1 MIIDKIENSGLYLN
15 LGTRIAKAFKYLN
28 SADLSEIKP
37 GRYEIEDDNIY
48 AIVNEY
54 KTKDAKDCK
63 LEAHRKFID
72 IQYIC
77 SGMELVG
84 VASFVNQ
91 TPVEEYDENRDCVF
105 FNEETSYIKM
115 TAGMFAV
122 FFPDDL
128 HMPGVKADSVSEV
141 KKVVIKVRKSSNT

>member
-1 MIIDKIENSGLYLN
+1 MIIDKIENSGLYLYT
-15 LGTRIAKAFKYLN
+15 GKRIASAFKYID
-28 SADLSEIKP
+28 SIDLSGLKP
-37 GRYEIEDDNIY
+37 GRYEIENENIF

-54 KTKDAKDCK
+54 ETKDKKDCA

-77 SGMELVG
+77 SGTELIG
-84 VASFVNQ
+84 VALLKNQ
-91 TPVEEYDENRDCVF
+91 IPVKEYDETRDCVF
-105 FNEETSYIKM
+105 FNEETSFIKM

-122 FFPDDL
+122 FFPGDL

-141 KKVVIKVRKSSNT
+141 KKVVIKVRI

>member
-15 LGTRIAKAFKYLN
+15 LSKRIAKAFKYVD
-28 SADLSEIKP
+28 STDFSRIEP
-37 GRYEIEDDNIY
+37 GRYEIEDDNIF

-54 KTKDAKDCK
+54 ETKNVNDCV

-77 SGMELVG
+77 SGVELIG
-84 VASFVNQ
+84 VAPLVNQ
-91 TPVEEYDENRDCVF
+91 IPTKEYDETKDCAF
-105 FNEETSYIKM
+105 FNEETSFVKM
-115 TAGMFAV
+115 TGGMFAI

-128 HMPGVKADSVSEV
+128 HMPGVKTDSISKV
-141 KKVVIKVRKSSNT
+141 KKVVIKVRI

>member
-1 MIIDKIENSGLYLN
+1 MIIDRIENSEFYLN
-15 LGTRIAKAFKYLN
+15 LGKRIARAFKYLN
-28 SADLSEIKP
+28 STDLSGIKP
-37 GRYEIEDDNIY
+37 GRYKVEDDNIY

-54 KTKDAKDCK
+54 TTKDAKDCV

-77 SGMELVG
+77 SGVEFVG
-84 VASFVNQ
+84 VTSLVNQ
-91 TPVEEYDENRDCVF
+91 TPVEEYDETRDCVF

-122 FFPDDL
+122 FFPGDL
-128 HMPGVKADSVSEV
+128 HMPGVKADSISEV
-141 KKVVIKVRKSSNT
+141 KKVVIKVRI

>member
-15 LGTRIAKAFKYLN
+15 LGKRIAKAFKYIN
-28 SADLSEIKP
+28 STDFSRIEP
-37 GRYEIEDDNIY
+37 GRYEIENDNIF

-54 KTKDAKDCK
+54 ETKNVSDCV

-77 SGMELVG
+77 SGVELIG
-84 VASFVNQ
+84 VAPLVNQ
-91 TPVEEYDENRDCVF
+91 IPTKEYDESKDCAF
-105 FNEETSYIKM
+105 FNEETSFVEM
-115 TAGMFAV
+115 TGGMFAI

-128 HMPGVKADSVSEV
+128 HMPGVKTDSILKV
-141 KKVVIKVRKSSNT
+141 KKVVIKVRI